1 MAGVKDYVA
10 GQMQGLGEQAGKLS
24 KKPVE
29 AAQKAALK
37 SAAGLRSLKEPV
49 RTVARSSVKL
59 SGISHGTAQRLI
71 ELQEK
76 VVTAAL
82 DDAAGQL
89 ERVGAGASVRELTA
103 DQVQV
108 LMTARDRIMAD
119 MTEVV
124 AILRSAGMDARD
136 LAGDTYGKV
145 TQPAPKKAAKK
156 KAKQAP
162 KKKGTKKKV
171 AKKAAAKK
179 AKRKAPARKKAKKS
193 ARGRKR

>member
-119 MTEVV
+119 MAEVV
-124 AILRSAGMDARD
+124 AILRSAGVDARD

-145 TQPAPKKAAKK
+145 TQPAPKKA
-156 KAKQAP
+156 P
-162 KKKGTKKKV
+162 KKKGAKKKV